1 MKVYLARFSKND
13 KVAYKVGLTKYF
25 KAIKR
30 FEDQQY
36 DIFDDIVILDDIYIE
51 SKDYA
56 TARLCCELVE
66 ATLKGVFPKDFRL
79 EEYFMTEDNTFDNLS
94 GITEMFLFD
103 YPEEIL
109 LETFAKV
116 KRNVGFVMR
125 NYNGK

>member
-1 MKVYLARFSKND
+1 MKVYLAKFTKNEQI
-13 KVAYKVGLTKYF
+13 AYKVGLTKFF

-30 FEDQQY
+30 FEDEQY
-36 DIFDDIVILDDIYIE
+36 NIFDDVEILDDIYIE

-79 EEYFMTEDNTFDNLS
+79 EEHFVTEDNAFDNLS
-94 GITEMFLFD
+94 GITEMFLFE
-103 YPEEIL
+103 YPEDIL
-109 LETFAKV
+109 LTTFARV

-125 NYNGK
+125 NYNGQ